1 MIYHGRIR
9 KNNKSKLLIFHGP
22 CAILVPP
29 SSIRSSLA
37 GTEPSPLMRY
47 ETYTF
52 FVVVNLRGIPGKPI
66 WQLSHASNGKISGR
80 HLSTKLEKKRIPTEH
95 FLITNPR
102 SQPKSEDPNFS
113 HIPTNFLIA
122 AQFVPFSWMVF
133 LVGLL
138 NPPTPPPPKKKGQT
152 QRIPTL
158 WVLDSKRPWRCGR
171 PAAGQPWKHAV
182 DQNPPDI
189 PLKISQI

>member
-22 CAILVPP
+22 CAILAPP

-52 FVVVNLRGIPGKPI
+52 FVVVNLRGIPGKSI

-138 NPPTPPPPKKKGQT
+138 NPPTPPQKKRAKHRGFQPCGSW
-152 QRIPTL
+152 IPSGPGG
-158 WVLDSKRPWRCGR
+158 V
-171 PAAGQPWKHAV
+171 V
-182 DQNPPDI
+182 DPLRGNPGSMLLI
-189 PLKISQI
+189 KTHLTFH